1 MTYLRRAGRECKLNF
16 RSHLKLNWFIYII
29 RGKYWF
35 YFAADKWLGW
45 RLAKAEQ
52 NALHRSAACLVI
64 TLHDNHLAR
73 IFIKHRNYYIHHNE
87 DKKAHINRRFRVA
100 KSATASKNGTEA
112 LLWKQK
118 VLKTILCTKKYTYHA
133 DCGRTVLPVPD
144 EEWPVVGAGL
154 PRVRP
159 NTRGVGHHVRYVAL
173 VHKIH

>member
-118 VLKTILCTKKYTYHA
+118 VLKTILCTKKYSYSILTRPTAAELSSPSLMRNDRLSVQGCPACGPIHA
-133 DCGRTVLPVPD
+133 
-144 EEWPVVGAGL
+144 A
-154 PRVRP
+154 
-159 NTRGVGHHVRYVAL
+159 
-173 VHKIH
+173 